1 MRMVPLRAAEPSLPE
16 QMRAEHLGCPVVE
29 VGCSVPDVGVHRTA
43 SEDVL
48 LSSPASQKL
57 CRWEGHLFPHV
68 CYSRGFAAA
77 VQTKLDGQL
86 YWVDPT

>member
-29 VGCSVPDVGVHRTA
+29 VGCSVAYVGLRCPLHR
-43 SEDVL
+43 DIYCCQ
-48 LSSPASQKL
+48 PQKP
-57 CRWEGHLFPHV
+57 CRWQGRTFPYVHYTR
-68 CYSRGFAAA
+68 CFAAA
-77 VQTKLDGQL
+77 VQTKVNGQL